1 MTFEHRFRFGLY
13 RLAGFPRLRGLDRI
27 LKSFAARLFAGFED
41 VEGVGARA
49 AR

>member
-13 RLAGFPRLRGLDRI
+13 RLAGFPRLQGLDRI
-27 LKSFAARLFAGFED
+27 LKSFAARLFAGFE